1 MKCANPKC
9 GKEFEPK
16 SKNQKCCCNN
26 CAVRYYQARHK
37 EECKANAYY
46 WKKRNPDKLK
56 EYGRRWYSKHRE
68 GKLMKMKLYYI
79 TGEWP
84 KGKSE

>member
-37 EECKANAYY
+37 EECKANRYY
-46 WKKRNPDKLK
+46 WRAKNKDRIA
-56 EYGRRWYSKHRE
+56 EYNRRHYSKTRE
-68 GKLMKMKLYYI
+68 GKLMKMKIYNM
-79 TGEWP
+79 TGTYP
-84 KGKSE
+84 RGKLE